1 MDCDRCCQPVVEISF
16 TWCWSRA
23 SLPSSLYW
31 FQFFVPFL
39 QSMPC
44 CVLTKK
50 EELRGQF
57 DFQLPNF
64 VDHDR
69 YEMRYLNDDL
79 GMDVSNYV
87 CDAICLPYYF
97 IVLPL
102 NEHIPNTVKILPF
115 FFIVKFYRVGELW
128 PKLLWYLVCM
138 LWLQITIWK
147 WTSKLL
153 CNEVLDFMERR
164 KMKVGAK
171 SPSDSWTQHRI
182 PQRLLCLD
190 NICDQIADI

>member
-1 MDCDRCCQPVVEISF
+1 
-16 TWCWSRA
+16 
-23 SLPSSLYW
+23 
-31 FQFFVPFL
+31 
-39 QSMPC
+39 MPC

-69 YEMRYLNDDL
+69 YEMRYFNDDL

-102 NEHIPNTVKILPF
+102 NEYIPNTVKILPF

-128 PKLLWYLVCM
+128 PHHILIFYSEFSFDVKLIL
-138 LWLQITIWK
+138 
-147 WTSKLL
+147 
-153 CNEVLDFMERR
+153 
-164 KMKVGAK
+164 K
-171 SPSDSWTQHRI
+171 SRTFH
-182 PQRLLCLD
+182 
-190 NICDQIADI
+190 

>member
-1 MDCDRCCQPVVEISF
+1 
-16 TWCWSRA
+16 
-23 SLPSSLYW
+23 
-31 FQFFVPFL
+31 
-39 QSMPC
+39 MPC

-69 YEMRYLNDDL
+69 HEMRYFNDDL

-102 NEHIPNTVKILPF
+102 NEYIPNTVKILPF

-128 PKLLWYLVCM
+128 P
-138 LWLQITIWK
+138 
-147 WTSKLL
+147 
-153 CNEVLDFMERR
+153 
-164 KMKVGAK
+164 
-171 SPSDSWTQHRI
+171 
-182 PQRLLCLD
+182 
-190 NICDQIADI
+190 